1 MEKAEQIVVF
11 ITAGTQDEAQNI
23 ARILLDERKVACVN
37 IVSGV
42 ESLFWWQGKI
52 DKVAEYLLI
61 AKSELS
67 LLVKIVDTV
76 KKAHNY
82 EVPEILALP
91 IIGGNRDYL
100 EWIHSEVR

>member
-42 ESLFWWQGKI
+42 ESLFWWQGEI
-52 DKVAEYLLI
+52 DKATEYLLI
-61 AKSELS
+61 AKSEVT
-67 LLVKIVDTV
+67 LLEQIVDTV
-76 KKAHNY
+76 KKAHSY
-82 EVPEILALP
+82 KVPEVIALP

-100 EWIHSEVR
+100 EWIRSELR

>member
-52 DKVAEYLLI
+52 DKAAEYLLI